1 MGNSIEEVKGIVEG
15 IKECLGF
22 EGYDT
27 EDALFELEVM
37 IGLLQQCRDELKG

>member
-1 MGNSIEEVKGIVEG
+1 MGNSIEEVMNIVEG
-15 IKECLGF
+15 MKECVGF
-22 EGYDT
+22 DGYDA

>member
-22 EGYDT
+22 DGYDT

>member
-15 IKECLGF
+15 IMECVGF
-22 EGYDT
+22 DGYDT